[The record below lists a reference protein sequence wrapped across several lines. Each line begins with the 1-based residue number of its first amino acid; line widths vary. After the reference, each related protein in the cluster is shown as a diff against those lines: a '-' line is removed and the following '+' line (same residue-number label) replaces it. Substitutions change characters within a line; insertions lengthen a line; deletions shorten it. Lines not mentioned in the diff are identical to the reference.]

1 MYQAYFGLDKTPF
14 SMTPDPGFLFLTAKH
29 REALAGLLF
38 AVTSRKGF
46 LVLTGDAGTG
56 KTTLLSRLM
65 RSMPDDRAH
74 FSYVLNPTLS
84 PSEFLEMVLL
94 DFGFDNI
101 PESKSQRLMRLHQF
115 LLTGHRE
122 GRTMVLI
129 IDEAQKLT
137 PELLEEI
144 RLLTNFETAEQ
155 KLLQI
160 ILAGQTE
167 LTQLLNR
174 EDLRQLKQRI
184 AVRVGVE
191 ALIPS
196 EVVQYMSSRWAH
208 AGATC
213 ALPFSNAAIRTIAA
227 YSRGIPRVINS
238 ICDNALMN
246 AFASEVRLI
255 DEKHILEVVVDLQ
268 LSVNGTGKSAA
279 PNSVAATAAGGGV
292 NGAAHRPGVV
302 PASGVAQNGTHA
314 AVPSG
319 TSPSVPPVLPPKI
332 PPAPA
337 MEIEHP
343 VTSFKTLER
352 YMPAPPS
359 PPRWALRLRFI
370 KG

>member
-1 MYQAYFGLDKTPF
+1 MYYAYFGLEKEPF

-38 AVTSRKGF
+38 AITSRKGF

-56 KTTLLSRLM
+56 KTTLLSRVM
-65 RSMPDDRAH
+65 RSMPTERAH

-84 PSEFLEMVLL
+84 PREFLEMVLL
-94 DFGFDNI
+94 DFGFEEI
-101 PESKSQRLMRLHQF
+101 PDSKSQRLMKLQQF
-115 LLTGHRE
+115 LVRGHRE
-122 GRTMVLI
+122 GRTQVLI

-167 LTQLLNR
+167 LTDLLNR
-174 EDLRQLKQRI
+174 EELRQLKQRI

-191 ALIPS
+191 ALS
-196 EVVQYMSSRWAH
+196 ATEVAQYMKSRWAR
-208 AGATC
+208 AGANC
-213 ALPFSNAAIRTIAA
+213 ELPFTNEAIQLVAA

-246 AFASEVRLI
+246 AFGDEVRVI
-255 DEKHILEVVVDLQ
+255 DEKYILEVAKDLQ
-268 LSVNGTGKSAA
+268 LTPTGVLRTGNVPGASLSRAASRAFTDPPPLVSA
-279 PNSVAATAAGGGV
+279 P
-292 NGAAHRPGVV
+292 PDVV
-302 PASGVAQNGTHA
+302 K
-314 AVPSG
+314 
-319 TSPSVPPVLPPKI
+319 PPTPVR
-332 PPAPA
+332 
-337 MEIEHP
+337 EIEYP
-343 VTSFKTLER
+343 PTSFKTLER
-352 YMPAPPS
+352 YMPPAAKS
-359 PPRWALRLRFI
+359 SRWTVRLRVP